1 MREDYEK
8 AKHLADREYRRAL
21 SQGRYPYPPALD
33 DFLKR
38 EDILSEESVGLTEIP
53 LDMIA
58 GTRTAGRQKAFA
70 ANFMPLLKYDS
81 EFGNKWSNLYEA
93 QLSEGIRDPI
103 KVYEYMKRFY
113 VQEGNKRVSVLRFVG
128 AHDVMADVTRLLPK
142 KTEDPQIKLYYEF
155 TEFYKVAPI
164 YDISFSRP
172 GSYRRLAE
180 ALGQTLEHPWS
191 KEMIESVRDAYFYF
205 CESYLPRGKALAI
218 TPGDAFLTYLEVYPL
233 SSLSE
238 GRGEIKDR
246 IDSLWNEFLTES
258 SGSRV
263 ELVKEPEDVANTD
276 TAKTLLHLAPA
287 YSAKKPL
294 RAAFIYE
301 KEPQRSA
308 WAYSHDLGRRHLS
321 SSFEGIVE
329 TEAFENC
336 GSTDLVSLAID
347 AAVKN
352 GADVIFT
359 TSTSMMSATL
369 KKAIQYPKDTF
380 LNCSINLAHNAVRT
394 YYGRLYGVKFVLGAL
409 AASLSKDHRIGYVA
423 DYPVYGMI
431 ANINAFAIGASMVDP
446 EAKIYLK
453 WSTMKGTDWKKE
465 LLDEG
470 IMVYSGPDQMQ
481 PDKQDPDHRNRMYG
495 IYRLERL
502 EDGETALE
510 SAGKTEGAQSENAA
524 TGEAAAPERTG
535 KFVELADGS
544 LARIENLAMPV
555 LDWEK
560 YYTIII
566 RSILDGSYRANKLS
580 RKNTAMNY
588 WLGLSAGVVDLILSE
603 KLPYASKKMVR
614 ALKNAVADGSF
625 EPFSGEIHSQSGIV
639 HTADDPQLTDS
650 EIIRMDWLNE
660 NIIGE
665 IPENDAL
672 LPEMQE
678 TLQLTGVKNAES

>member
-1 MREDYEK
+1 
-8 AKHLADREYRRAL
+8 
-21 SQGRYPYPPALD
+21 
-33 DFLKR
+33 

-81 EFGNKWSNLYEA
+81 EFGNKWSNLYDA

-191 KEMIESVRDAYFYF
+191 TEMIESVRDAYFYF
-205 CESYLPRGKALAI
+205 CESYLPRGKALSI

-321 SSFEGIVE
+321 TSFEGIVE

-336 GSTDLVSLAID
+336 SSMDLVSLAID

-369 KKAIQYPKDTF
+369 KKAIQYPKVTF
-380 LNCSINLAHNAVRT
+380 LNCSINLAYNAVRT

-502 EDGETALE
+502 EDGEAVSGATE
-510 SAGKTEGAQSENAA
+510 SGVESGGKTEGAQSEKVAGKTKDVQPEKAA
-524 TGEAAAPERTG
+524 TGEAAALERTG

-566 RSILDGSYRANKLS
+566 RSILDGTYRANRLS
-580 RKNTAMNY
+580 KKNTAMNY

-625 EPFSGEIHSQSGIV
+625 EPFSGEIHSQSGVV
-639 HTADDPQLTDS
+639 HTADDHQLTDS